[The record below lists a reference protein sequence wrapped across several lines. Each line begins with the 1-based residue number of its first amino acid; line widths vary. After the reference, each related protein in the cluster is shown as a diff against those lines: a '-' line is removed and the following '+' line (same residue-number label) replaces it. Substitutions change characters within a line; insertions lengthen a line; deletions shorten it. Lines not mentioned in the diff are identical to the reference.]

1 MKSENFEP
9 EEVVAVLDALRDR
22 ETLDSSSRDLM
33 TMLVLPCVEEI
44 PPYEVVDT
52 PSSYLKI
59 VRMTRLEVERAL

>member
-33 TMLVLPCVEEI
+33 TMLDMSCVKEI
-44 PPYEVVDT
+44 PPYEVVNT
-52 PSSYLKI
+52 PSSC
-59 VRMTRLEVERAL
+59 